1 MIKKIILI
9 IAIFSISLLNTGC
22 WNYYELSDLA
32 IITSIGI
39 DKVDEEFK
47 ISLIIANTSSNT
59 SGNDIQAKTTI
70 LTGTGKTMNEAFI
83 NAKTKSSKEIYTGH
97 FSLLLISEEVA
108 NKNMY
113 EVLESILRNPESIRK
128 VTFVIAKDK
137 TSNEILKTL
146 SPLETFPSETILLNI
161 RNSVNSI
168 GISHEVNVSDFVY
181 NIVNYGIDNMLPT
194 ITIEGTDDE
203 DNSTDSLKDIEM
215 ESILKVGEIALLKDY
230 KIVGYANYEDS
241 KNINILTNKVTS
253 LTTNIKCF
261 NDLDKYIS
269 IKIDDPK
276 TAIELDLKSLTYK
289 FNIKAE
295 GSIYE
300 TNCKLNLKDPEVIK
314 KIESSAKSH
323 LYSKINDTIKLL
335 QNYEADILGL
345 GNLLYKKDYKKWYSL
360 KDNWNSFYKNL
371 KYDVNFEL
379 DLKTKGSLENTIEEE
394 RK

>member
-1 MIKKIILI
+1 MIKKIFILI
-9 IAIFSISLLNTGC
+9 TIITISIFSTGC

-39 DKVDEEFK
+39 DKIDDNFQ
-47 ISLIIANTSSNT
+47 ISLIIANTSGES
-59 SGNDIQAKTTI
+59 SGTDVSAKTTI
-70 LTGTGKTMNEAFI
+70 LTGTGKTLNEAFI
-83 NAKTKSSKEIYTGH
+83 DAKTKSSKEIYTGH

-108 NKNMY
+108 NENMY

-128 VTFVIAKDK
+128 VTFVVAKNK

-194 ITIEGTDDE
+194 ITIEGK
-203 DNSTDSLKDIEM
+203 NSEENTTEALKETEM
-215 ESILKVGEIALLKDY
+215 EAVLKVDEIALFKDY
-230 KIVGYANYEDS
+230 KIVGYLDYEYS

-253 LTTNIKCF
+253 LTKNISCY
-261 NDLDKYIS
+261 DDIDKYIS
-269 IKIDDPK
+269 IKVDDPK
-276 TAIELDLKSLTYK
+276 TSIDLDSSSLKYK
-289 FNIKAE
+289 FKIKAE

-300 TNCKLNLKDPEVIK
+300 TNCKLDLKDPKVIK
-314 KIESSAKSH
+314 KIEDSIRSYM
-323 LYSKINDTIKLL
+323 YSNLKDTINLIKD
-335 QNYEADILGL
+335 YEVDVLGL

-360 KDNWNSFYKNL
+360 KDNWDYIYKNL
-371 KYDVNFEL
+371 DFDIDIDFN
-379 DLKTKGSLENTIEEE
+379 LKTKGSLENTIEEE